1 MSLIDLALLPLRIGR
16 RAADTVLKA
25 VTPEA
30 RSPQSELVVIGG
42 MPEGVPAAALRPEP
56 ELPAPESWPFGE
68 DFPRTCGT
76 GRYAGGAFFWTDF
89 LYDDHGATGLLVD
102 IPTGGL
108 VPPRGTYVYP
118 DGPAARNGADIFRVA
133 IGLTDTHTWWRVDW
147 NTLIDASIPIALFT
161 FDTGAAP
168 AATSDTDRTA
178 APTNDWPAGAGVT
191 SAGIDTALLISA
203 SGARLIDLT
212 KESSTLVEHE
222 VDMLSRSFLAKVPRA
237 LAEPEGTW
245 TVRLAAGL
253 ANDAGDGFADV
264 PVGRGARP
272 GQPNV
277 YNVAFRT
284 HQQEKAHLNFWSDQA
299 QAAALSDG
307 DVTGFSVPLAWDQLA
322 DRATTEEPI
331 VRGTSTRWYVS
342 SIELGQG
349 VAKTNILSTDP
360 QFLGRVQPY
369 SVCLP
374 STYTP
379 GRQLPLTLL
388 LHSLALGQNQ
398 FAAIDP
404 RLLHQV
410 CEDRESVVVTPLAR
424 GPSCWYFDEGELDV
438 WEVWARVAEQLG
450 TDPNRTVV
458 SGYSM
463 GGYAAYKLGLTYPE
477 VFAQAVVLAG
487 PPVCGVRLLPDVDVP
502 GDLDFNSHCAREG
515 DTWELLPNGRWLPF
529 VIAHGVLDQ
538 FVPITSVL
546 SQVLELDRLG
556 YRYRFTV
563 YPFEDHVT
571 WVLEDE
577 FDDPIAHMGTGL
589 RQPDPGHIT
598 YSWYPELVRPDL
610 GLGPQQVWWLSK
622 LTAGPDLAGRRG
634 AVATVDARSYARP
647 DPTRT
652 IRRRRGVEPDLDLS
666 PGLYT
671 ELLWRTG
678 SAVEPMPFLTL
689 KLTGVAGITVDVAR
703 AGLASLDTSSI
714 DISTDTETR
723 VELAALPPDVAV
735 LLDGEPAGA
744 DVRVPVGRHTIAL
757 TAATVPSKEVMAA
770 LLRR

>member
-1 MSLIDLALLPLRIGR
+1 MSLIDLALLPIRIGLGVVTS
-16 RAADTVLKA
+16 ALKA
-25 VTPEA
+25 ATPDA
-30 RSPQSELVVIGG
+30 PAPPGDLVAIGG
-42 MPEGVPAAALRPEP
+42 MPEGVPVAALRPEP
-56 ELPAPESWPFGE
+56 KLPAPEAWPFGE
-68 DFPRTCGT
+68 EFPRTCGT
-76 GRYAGGAFFWTDF
+76 GRYADGALFWTDF

-133 IGLTDTHTWWRVDW
+133 VGLTETDTWWRVDW
-147 NTLIDASIPIALFT
+147 NTLQDPSIPIALFV
-161 FDTGAAP
+161 F
-168 AATSDTDRTA
+168 DTDRGQ
-178 APTNDWPAGAGVT
+178 APTTTWPAGAGVT

-203 SGARLIDLT
+203 KGAGLIDLVT
-212 KESSTLVEHE
+212 NSTTPVEHF
-222 VDMLSRSFLAKVPRA
+222 VDMKSRSFLAKVPRT
-237 LAEPEGTW
+237 LIEPDGTW

-253 ANDAGDGFADV
+253 ANDDGDGFDDV
-264 PVGRGARP
+264 PVTRGARP

-284 HQQEKAHLNFWSDQA
+284 HQQEKVRLNFWSDQA
-299 QAAALSDG
+299 QAAALTKG
-307 DVTGFSVPLAWDQLA
+307 DVTEFSLAVDWDQLA
-322 DRATTEEPI
+322 DRRTTDEPA
-331 VRGTSTRWYVS
+331 VHGTSTRWYVS

-374 STYTP
+374 STWTP
-379 GRQLPLTLL
+379 GRTLPLTLL

-398 FAAIDP
+398 FAAFGP
-404 RLLHQV
+404 RLLNQL

-424 GPSCWYFDEGELDV
+424 GPSSWYFDEGELDV

-450 TDPNRTVV
+450 TDPHRTVV

-487 PPVCGVRLLPDVDVP
+487 PPVCGVRLLPNVDIP
-502 GDLDFNSHCAREG
+502 GTLDPNSPCARAG
-515 DTWELLPNGRWLPF
+515 DTLELLPNARWLPF
-529 VIAHGVLDQ
+529 LIAHGLADEL
-538 FVPITSVL
+538 VPITSVL

-563 YPFEDHVT
+563 YPFDDHIVWT
-571 WVLEDE
+571 IKDE
-577 FDDPIAHMGTGL
+577 FDDVLSHMGTGP
-589 RQPDPGHIT
+589 RQSDPGHIT
-598 YSWYPELVRPDL
+598 YKWYPELVRNDL
-610 GLGPQQVWWLSK
+610 GLGPQQVWWLSN
-622 LTAGPDLAGRRG
+622 LTADPALATKRG
-634 AVATVDARSYARP
+634 AVASVDARSYARP

-671 ELLWRTG
+671 ELLWRIGASVDPT
-678 SAVEPMPFLTL
+678 PHLTL
-689 KLTGVAGITVDVAR
+689 KLRGVATLTVDVAR
-703 AGLASLDTSSI
+703 AGLASLAVSMI
-714 DISTDTETR
+714 DVSTDIPAQ
-723 VELAALPPDVAV
+723 VDLAALPPDVAV
-735 LLDGEPAGA
+735 LIDGEPTGPL
-744 DVRVPVGRHTIAL
+744 VKVPVGRHTIAL
-757 TAATVPSKEVMAA
+757 TTAAAPSKEVLTA
-770 LLRR
+770 LFRR